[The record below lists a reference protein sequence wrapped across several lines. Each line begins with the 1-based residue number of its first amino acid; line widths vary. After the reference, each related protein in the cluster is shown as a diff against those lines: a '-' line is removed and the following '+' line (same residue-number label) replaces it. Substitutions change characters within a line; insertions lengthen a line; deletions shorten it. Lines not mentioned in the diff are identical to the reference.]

1 MHIIFNSIEMRNFMS
16 IGNGYIDLNNQG
28 YVLINGINNNPLDQA
43 KSNGSGKS
51 SAINAV
57 VYALTGQT
65 LSGIKNVVNKY
76 SNDGCKVT
84 LKFSLDN
91 VNYQIDRYKDD
102 SKLGTNL
109 KFFVNGEDKS
119 GKGIR
124 DTEKIIAEY
133 FPDLTDSFIG
143 SVIILG
149 QGLPQRFTNNT
160 PAGRKEVL
168 ETLSKSDFMIQ
179 DIKEKLSNRRIE
191 LNNNLR
197 CLEDA
202 ILSDESKKSVVESQL
217 AELLSDKALLTPVDF
232 DSDIAHYEKIIAEA
246 KYDRDDKTSQKSKI
260 NTDIDNMMDKYREIT
275 SHINSSYISECT
287 RLDECYHVDDM
298 KKDLAE
304 LESTIRVK
312 NEQILKLDSIKDVCP
327 TCGQHLPDVHKVDT
341 TEYKAELNTLK
352 NSLYTK
358 KEEFSNLL
366 SDIELKKKAFL
377 DNLNNDSDAINKELN
392 NLKCQRD
399 LIDKDIHKLDSDV
412 NSLQLSLDKV
422 RLNKDTYEKRIKT
435 IDEDIAKAKE
445 SKSQYEQK
453 ILYNNIEKDNIEK
466 HIDVIN
472 KMITLATRDFRG
484 FLLSEVISYIDKKA
498 KEYALDIF
506 NNDNIAFAL
515 DGNNISITYLDKEYE
530 SLSGGEKQKVDLI
543 IQFSIRDMLTQ
554 FMNFS
559 CNMIALDE
567 VFDGLDSIGCQNV
580 INMIAKRLSDIE
592 SVFIITHHAS
602 ELDIPYDKQ
611 LFVVKDERGI
621 SEIK

>member
-179 DIKEKLSNRRIE
+179 DIKDKLSNRKID
-191 LNNNLR
+191 LNTQLR
-197 CLEDA
+197 TVEDS
-202 ILSDESKKSVVESQL
+202 ILSDTAKKGVVESQL
-217 AELLSDKALLTPVDF
+217 QKLNEDKASLIPVDF
-232 DSDIAHYEKIIAEA
+232 DADITRYTNDLSKLEEDKLSIDSEMSNLNEQLTKKLNEYHECLSQVSGKLEAEKAF
-246 KYDRDDKTSQKSKI
+246 
-260 NTDIDNMMDKYREIT
+260 
-275 SHINSSYISECT
+275 
-287 RLDECYHVDDM
+287 LDETLQPYYTKMSNLRVELNL
-298 KKDLAE
+298 KEQEVSK
-304 LESTIRVK
+304 LESI
-312 NEQILKLDSIKDVCP
+312 IDICP
-327 TCGQHLPDVHKVDT
+327 TCGQKLPDVHKVDT
-341 TEYKAELNTLK
+341 TNVKKERDLLIEDLAFAEDAYGKVKQDIDAKMKTLK
-352 NSLYTK
+352 AT
-358 KEEFSNLL
+358 
-366 SDIELKKKAFL
+366 
-377 DNLNNDSDAINKELN
+377 
-392 NLKCQRD
+392 
-399 LIDKDIHKLDSDV
+399 LDSDSEKLRQDIEQFKEAV
-412 NSLQLSLDKV
+412 NNKSKQSGDYAREINNIKLQLDKIK
-422 RLNKDTYEKRIKT
+422 LNKENYEKKSKT
-435 IDEDIAKAKE
+435 IDNDITAAE
-445 SKSQYEQK
+445 NLRTEYEQK

-472 KMITLATRDFRG
+472 KMLTLATRDFRG

-506 NNDNIAFAL
+506 NNDNIAFTL

-543 IQFSIRDMLTQ
+543 IQFSMRDMLTQ

-611 LFVVKDERGI
+611 IFVIKDERGI